1 MEEISIIIPAYNE
14 KEGILQVIESLQSLK
29 VRYGNRW
36 EIIVVDDGSTDGTP
50 EMIKNIQDILLIQ
63 HPLNRGYGAAIKTG
77 IRYAKYDTIV
87 ISDADGTYPVHD
99 IPNLL
104 IHMSKNE
111 MVVGARKSSS
121 ANIPFVRK
129 PAKWALN
136 KLANYLTGVNIP
148 DLNSGF
154 RAMKKDAVMK
164 FIHLLPNGFSFTTT
178 ITLAML
184 TNGCAVEFIPI
195 EYKMRSGKSKIRPI
209 RDTMNFIQLIVRT
222 ILYFDPLK
230 IFLPVSMFFFISSIA
245 VLLLSYLF
253 TPRIMDI
260 TTIVLFIS
268 GVQILAIGMIADL
281 IDKRSR

>member
-1 MEEISIIIPAYNE
+1 MEEVSIIIPAYNE
-14 KEGILQVIESLQSLK
+14 REGILPVIRSLQSLK
-29 VRYGNRW
+29 ERHGNRW

-50 EMIKNIQDILLIQ
+50 EIIKDMQDIVLIQ

-77 IRYAKYDTIV
+77 IKHAKYAAII
-87 ISDADGTYPVHD
+87 ISDADGTYPIHD

-104 IHMSKNE
+104 IHLSKNE
-111 MVVGARKSSS
+111 MVVGARKSNS
-121 ANIPFVRK
+121 ANIPFIRK
-129 PAKWALN
+129 PAKWLLN
-136 KLANYLTGVNIP
+136 KLANYLTGINIP

-184 TNGCAVEFIPI
+184 TNGCTVEFIPI

-209 RDTMNFIQLIVRT
+209 RDTLNFTQLIVRT

-230 IFLPVSMFFFISSIA
+230 IFLPMSMFFFISSIT
-245 VLLLSYLF
+245 VLVLSYLC

-260 TTIVLFIS
+260 TTIILFIS